1 MNDMHV
7 HTFCSSDSEETFA
20 NYVDRAREIGVNVI
34 CFTDHVD
41 YNPNDFGT
49 GYYNSTNFF
58 TEFNKTKMKV
68 CDIELLAGIEFD
80 CPHRYQDEL
89 KALASLP
96 YDCII
101 GGVHYCNLSPDLF
114 FSELVK
120 NGVSVEE
127 CFSAYWH
134 EVQKCVEHGGFD
146 VLAHI
151 DIPKRYLKS
160 LIYDD
165 FHLLKIFNKMISAN
179 IILEINTSSL
189 RKGLSD
195 TMPSKALLEL
205 YRSAGGKYITIGS
218 DAHYKSELASDYE
231 IARKLCADVGLQEV
245 IFRERKMIIA

>member
-7 HTFCSSDSEETFA
+7 HTFCSSDSEETFV
-20 NYVDRAREIGVNVI
+20 NYVDRAREVGVKVM

-41 YNPNDFGT
+41 YNPNDLGV

-58 TEFNKTKMKV
+58 AEFNKIKKETHN
-68 CDIELLAGIEFD
+68 IELLAGIEFD
-80 CPHRYQDEL
+80 CPHRYQNEL
-89 KALASLP
+89 KELVSLP

-120 NGVSVEE
+120 NRVSVEE
-127 CFSAYWH
+127 CFHAYWQ
-134 EVQKCVEHGGFD
+134 EVEKCVSLGGFD

-165 FHLLKIFNKMISAN
+165 SHLLKIFHKMLSN
-179 IILEINTSSL
+179 GIILEINTSSL
-189 RKGLSD
+189 RKGMSD
-195 TMPSKALLEL
+195 TMPSKAILEL
-205 YRSAGGKYITIGS
+205 YHGAGGKYITIGS
-218 DAHYKSELASDYE
+218 DAHYESELALDYK
-231 IARKLCADVGLQEV
+231 IAHKLSADIGLHEV